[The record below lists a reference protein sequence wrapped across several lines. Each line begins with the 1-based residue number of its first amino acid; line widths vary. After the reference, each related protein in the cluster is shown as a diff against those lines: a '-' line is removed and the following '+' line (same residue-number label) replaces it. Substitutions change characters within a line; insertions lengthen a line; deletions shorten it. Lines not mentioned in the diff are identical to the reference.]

1 MTMKALVVPRFGEPD
16 VLTWTDQPQPRPG
29 PGELLVRTR
38 AFAVNWADL
47 MQRAGKYPGGPTP
60 PFIAGHDFVGE
71 VVGRGPDTAGP
82 PDGTRVFG
90 VLGRSGAAA
99 ELVAAPSA
107 WLHPVPD
114 VLSDEQA
121 AGLAG
126 PYITADVAIV
136 DFGRL
141 RAGEIVLIHA
151 AAGGYGSA
159 AVQLC
164 RHYRAG
170 TIIVTAGSDEKL
182 RRTKEWGADV
192 LVNYQTGDFVKVVS
206 EATRGRGVDL
216 VLESVGGDVLG
227 QSFDCLVP
235 MGRLV
240 SVGASSG
247 QSSRRFR
254 LQTLFERGVS
264 VSGFTLGLWLLHNP
278 QLVQP
283 AANRV
288 LEAVR
293 AGGVAPVIGGVFAIE
308 DIAAAHAFMAG
319 RRSIGRTVVVL

>member
-1 MTMKALVVPRFGEPD
+1 MKALVIPRFGDPD
-16 VLTWTDQPQPRPG
+16 VLTWTDQPDPQPG
-29 PGELLVRTR
+29 PGELLVRVR

-47 MQRAGKYPGGPTP
+47 MQRAGRYPGGPTP
-60 PFIAGHDFVGE
+60 PFIGGHDFTG
-71 VVGRGPDTAGP
+71 VVIGRGPGTQGP

-90 VLGRSGAAA
+90 VLGRSGGAA

-114 VLSDEQA
+114 SLTDEQA

-126 PYITADVAIV
+126 PYFTADVAIV

-141 RAGEIVLIHA
+141 RAGESVLVHA

-164 RHYRAG
+164 RHYGAG
-170 TIIVTAGSDEKL
+170 TIIVTAGSDDKL
-182 RRTKEWGADV
+182 QRTREWGADV
-192 LVNYQTGDFVKVVS
+192 LVNYQTGDFVRAVS
-206 EATRGRGVDL
+206 EATAGRGVDL

-227 QSFDCLVP
+227 NSFDCLAP
-235 MGRLV
+235 LGRLV

-247 QSSRRFR
+247 QSNRRFR
-254 LQTLFERGVS
+254 LQTLFELGVS
-264 VSGFTLGLWLLHNP
+264 VAGFTLGLWLQHHP
-278 QLVQP
+278 ELVQ
-283 AANRV
+283 AAARRV

-293 AGGVAPVIGGVFAIE
+293 AGTVVPVIGGVFSVDDVAE
-308 DIAAAHAFMAG
+308 AHAFMAG
-319 RRSIGRTVVVL
+319 RRSIGRTIVVI

>member
-1 MTMKALVVPRFGEPD
+1 MKALIVPRFGDPE
-16 VLTWTDQPQPRPG
+16 VLTWTDQADPEPG

-47 MQRAGKYPGGPTP
+47 LQRAGRYPGGPTP
-60 PFIAGHDFVGE
+60 PYIAGYDFMGE
-71 VVGRGPDTAGP
+71 VVGRGPGTEGP

-90 VLGRSGAAA
+90 VLGRPGAAA

-107 WLHPVPD
+107 WLHPVPAI
-114 VLSDEQA
+114 LSNEQA

-126 PYITADVAIV
+126 PYFTANVAIV

-141 RAGEIVLIHA
+141 RAGETVLIHA

-182 RRTKEWGADV
+182 QRTKEWGADV
-192 LVNYQTGDFVKVVS
+192 VINYQTDDFVKVVS

-235 MGRLV
+235 LGRLV

-264 VSGFTLGLWLLHNP
+264 VSGFTLGLWLLHHP
-278 QLVQP
+278 ELVQP

-293 AGGVAPVIGGVFAIE
+293 AGAVAPVIGGVFSI
-308 DIAAAHAFMAG
+308 DHIAEAHAFMAG

>member
-1 MTMKALVVPRFGEPD
+1 MKALVVSRFGDPD
-16 VLTWTDQPQPRPG
+16 VLIWADQPDPVPG
-29 PGELLVRTR
+29 PGELLVRVR

-47 MQRAGKYPGGPTP
+47 LQRAGAYPGGPTP
-60 PFIAGHDFVGE
+60 PFVAGHDLMGE
-71 VVGRGPDTAGP
+71 VVGRGPGTEGP

-90 VLGRSGAAA
+90 VLGRSGGAA
-99 ELVAAPSA
+99 ELIAVPAA
-107 WLHPVPD
+107 WLHPVPAN
-114 VLSDEQA
+114 LTNEQA

-126 PYITADVAIV
+126 PYFTADVAIV

-141 RAGEIVLIHA
+141 RAGETVLIHA

-182 RRTKEWGADV
+182 KRTREWGADV
-192 LVNYQTGDFVKVVS
+192 LVNYVTDDFVQVVS
-206 EATRGRGVDL
+206 EATRGRGVDV

-227 QSFDCLVP
+227 KSFDCLAP
-235 MGRLV
+235 LGRLV

-247 QSSRRFR
+247 ESSRRFR
-254 LQTLFERGVS
+254 LHTLFERGIS
-264 VSGFTLGLWLLHNP
+264 VAGFTLGLWLQHHP
-278 QLVQP
+278 ELVQ
-283 AANRV
+283 AAADRV

-293 AGGVAPVIGGVFAIE
+293 VGSAVPVIGGVFSID
-308 DIAAAHAFMAG
+308 DIAEAHAFMAG
-319 RRSIGRTVVVL
+319 RRSIGRTVVLI